1 MKPRKPAGIGFL
13 PEFFGL
19 KNANKNIKK
28 CLGNFLRKNAK
39 ALFLADPSL
48 ECFVSANKR
57 RARGEGGGETV
68 GVLASEKE

>member
-1 MKPRKPAGIGFL
+1 MRTKIT
-13 PEFFGL
+13 
-19 KNANKNIKK
+19 KNAWVI
-28 CLGNFLRKNAK
+28 FLRKNAK